1 MKIERKL
8 ILSNIINGAFIILI
22 GFFAF
27 QNLNLVLTKLR
38 FVEIADDLNASFLEM
53 RLSEKNYFLYKDK
66 QALVQI
72 QSNIEKTME
81 TIAGVRDDITRAIGE
96 TDLKALVSHLYA
108 YAAVVQEARTGS
120 PADAQL
126 EARLRTEGKG
136 LKEYSDS
143 ITHLERKRVNDIIL
157 SSKRIL
163 IFSFWVILA
172 SALFIGHFISQK
184 ILRSLREI
192 EKLTKSISEGNF
204 NRIEGFQSNDELG
217 AVITAINSM
226 SEELGLREEE
236 LIQSKKLAS
245 LGILTAGVAHELTN
259 PLNNIS
265 MIAQTYAELYRNLGE
280 KDRIEFMQKVEGET
294 ERIRQIVKNLLDFS
308 KPKDARPVEADINAV
323 IQKTL
328 TLVQNMIDVSNI
340 ETTVHLSDGLPHV
353 FIDEHQMQQVLVNLV
368 TNAVQATAAGG
379 RIVISSRPG
388 KNNGSVEIGVA
399 DTGKGIPPEFLPHIF
414 DPFFSTKGDAGTGLG
429 LSVSYGIIKNHHG
442 EIRVESKVGVGTTFT
457 IELPQYSSQSQRQDN
472 LTTEGTGV
480 LVLRQK

>member
-8 ILSNIINGAFIILI
+8 IFSNIINGAFIILI

-27 QNLNLVLTKLR
+27 QNLNLMLTKLR

-66 QALVQI
+66 EALPEI
-72 QSNIEKTME
+72 RDKIEHTMKT
-81 TIAGVRDDITRAIGE
+81 IGGVRDDIIRAIGE
-96 TDLKALVSHLYA
+96 TDLTKLESYLKAYS
-108 YAAVVQEARTGS
+108 AVVEEARRGS
-120 PADAQL
+120 PRDTQL
-126 EARLRTEGKG
+126 ELRLRAEGKKLREFSG
-136 LKEYSDS
+136 S
-143 ITHLERKRVNDIIL
+143 ITNLERKRVNDIIL
-157 SSKRIL
+157 SSKKIL
-163 IFSFWVILA
+163 IFSFWAILF

-217 AVITAINSM
+217 SVITAINSM
-226 SEELGLREEE
+226 SEELGHREEE
-236 LIQSKKLAS
+236 LIQAKKLAS

-265 MIAQTYAELYRNLGE
+265 MIAQTYAEVYANLSE

-308 KPKDARPVEADINAV
+308 KPKDANPKEADINAA

-340 ETTVHLSDGLPHV
+340 ETTVHLGDGLPHV
-353 FIDEHQMQQVLVNLV
+353 FVDEHQIQQVLVNLV

-379 RIVISSRPG
+379 RIVISSREG
-388 KNNGSVEIGVA
+388 KNGESVEVGVA

-414 DPFFSTKGDAGTGLG
+414 DPFFSTKGEGGTGLG

-457 IELPQYSSQSQRQDN
+457 VELPRYIGQSAEEFAAED
-472 LTTEGTGV
+472 TEVSEVG
-480 LVLRQK
+480 QK